1 MTYSFRSFR
10 NVAGLVHARLRDL
23 SPQLIKSLWRHIIKY
38 LFEYLVFKP
47 L

>member
-1 MTYSFRSFR
+1 MTYLCRSFR
-10 NVAGLVHARLRDL
+10 NVAGLVHAQLRTI
-23 SPQLIKSLWRHIIKY
+23 SPQLIINLWRHVIKY